1 MRGTWGERNGIPRRQ
16 KAARRSLR
24 RTGMEGLRAG
34 HRRYRLLLN
43 TATDVRTRN
52 TEATTMPAPIHAG
65 DPEIPPTSPPEAPPA
80 EVPLGVP
87 PGGPAEVPEP
97 PAEVPPGAPPE
108 VPPPPQE
115 RALAVPAAAG

>member
-1 MRGTWGERNGIPRRQ
+1 
-16 KAARRSLR
+16 
-24 RTGMEGLRAG
+24 
-34 HRRYRLLLN
+34 
-43 TATDVRTRN
+43 
-52 TEATTMPAPIHAG
+52 MPAPIHAG
-65 DPEIPPTSPPEAPPA
+65 DPEIPPTSPPEAPLA

-115 RALAVPAAAG
+115 RALAVPAAKPGGTGRRQTRVGNGAAPPGPARPQGRLSHCVKW